1 MGADYTI
8 WKPSTKERFLLWTG
22 AWNEILNLEDCKLT
36 KLRTSKSWIVTKMEY
51 YHFSD
56 VNRKAQVI
64 LDFCGEDEIVLTND
78 YGEEYF
84 SEEDVY
90 NGIKDT
96 FKIVGGISY

>member
-8 WKPSTKERFLLWTG
+8 WKPATKERFLLWTG
-22 AWNEILNLEDCKLT
+22 AWNEILNLDDCVLKKFT
-36 KLRTSKSWIVTKMEY
+36 TSKSWIVTKMEY
-51 YHFSD
+51 YHYSD
-56 VNRKAQVI
+56 VDRKAQAI
-64 LDFCGEDEIVLTND
+64 LDFCGNDEIVLTND
-78 YGEEYF
+78 CGKEYF